1 MVINGVG
8 DRSRGTVE
16 DYDPS
21 FECERTII
29 SSTVS
34 GRAGNMDF
42 LVRRDWPFH
51 SLSCVRSTLH
61 GNVFFPLCF
70 FFFSSSPAPH
80 RHRCLHCGNPLI
92 SPKSSKTPSRVLFSV
107 TDSTTSPDDGGGKIT
122 SGEQTFISRTASKL
136 LETLLPRTPRR
147 RDSALRQR
155 GRCCVLWR
163 DG

>member
-61 GNVFFPLCF
+61 GSVFFHCVLF
-70 FFFSSSPAPH
+70 FFSSPAPH
-80 RHRCLHCGNPLI
+80 HHRCLHCGNPLI
-92 SPKSSKTPSRVLFSV
+92 SPKSSKTLSRVLFSV
-107 TDSTTSPDDGGGKIT
+107 TDSTTAPMTGGKNNEWRANFYFPN
-122 SGEQTFISRTASKL
+122 SFE
-136 LETLLPRTPRR
+136 TPRNAPAAHAAR
-147 RDSALRQR
+147 P
-155 GRCCVLWR
+155 
-163 DG
+163 